1 MEFRRWGNLAI
12 QKHSLKDKKWFHT
25 PPVEKGIYAFPKG
38 IVEKGILDGI
48 GNGSI
53 RNGRCSYVRDS
64 KGRKVM
70 MSYDDWDSIRTV
82 DGPKYKQIIIDT
94 PDGFSFLK
102 GKVYDEYALYA
113 EKDGVRCWPKKADDG
128 AKVDDTLYPLVKVSR
143 KPTKFEYKGNIW
155 HHLETTDPMSYFEK
169 EGGKYKRLV
178 EPCDIIKRSGSWIL
192 TDIKTYQKT
201 LKKAKNIFKYVS
213 VKTERKEI
221 PFFWDNH
228 EGHPL
233 KIKNRFF
240 FWDEFEVF
248 IEKL

>member
-12 QKHSLKDKKWFHT
+12 QKHSLADKKWFHT

-38 IVEKGILDGI
+38 IVEWNLLNGI

-70 MSYDDWDSIRTV
+70 ISYADWDSIRTV

-102 GKVYDEYALYA
+102 GKDYDEFAPYA
-113 EKDGVRCWPKKADDG
+113 EKDGALCWPERADDG
-128 AKVDDTLYPLVKVSR
+128 AKVNALYPLVKVSR

-155 HHLETTDPMSYFEK
+155 HHLETTHPLSYFEK
-169 EGGKYKRLV
+169 KERKYKRLV

-201 LKKAKNIFKYVS
+201 LKKAKNIFKFNYVS
-213 VKTERKEI
+213 KYPEV
-221 PFFWDNH
+221 WNNH
-228 EGHPL
+228 EGNPL
-233 KIKNRFF
+233 KMKNSMFY
-240 FWDEFEVF
+240 WDEFEVF